1 MMGKMRR
8 HASLMGKAPGN
19 KGAQVTQFSG
29 LIINYK
35 QSRVMLNIDL
45 AFTNNFAYDQHNI
58 ERINVIFTII
68 VESVSTVGE
77 PGVTITSLF
86 KN

>member
-1 MMGKMRR
+1 
-8 HASLMGKAPGN
+8 
-19 KGAQVTQFSG
+19 
-29 LIINYK
+29 
-35 QSRVMLNIDL
+35 MLNIDL

-58 ERINVIFTII
+58 ESINVIFTII

>member
-1 MMGKMRR
+1 MMGNMRR
-8 HASLMGKAPGN
+8 HASLMGKAHRHE
-19 KGAQVTQFSG
+19 GAQVPQFSG

-35 QSRVMLNIDL
+35 ESRVMLNIDL
-45 AFTNNFAYDQHNI
+45 AFINTFAYDQYNI

-77 PGVTITSLF
+77 PGVTIASIF